1 TLPVSTSTPERMF
14 SSLKRIKTYLRNSM
28 SEKRLNG
35 LAMLAIHNDITL
47 SNEEVI
53 DELAKKPRNLDIIL

>member
-1 TLPVSTSTPERMF
+1 
-14 SSLKRIKTYLRNSM
+14 
-28 SEKRLNG
+28 
-35 LAMLAIHNDITL
+35 MLAIHNDITF